1 MFCITVAGGKFENC
15 SAAGAAAESAATPEA
30 IFSAGGCEAA
40 LLPLTD
46 FATVAVLLEVID
58 EICSG
63 AGGGV
68 FFTASGCHQK

>member
-1 MFCITVAGGKFENC
+1 MFCKTVAGGKFVNS
-15 SAAGAAAESAATPEA
+15 SAAGAAAELVATPEA
-30 IFSAGGCEAA
+30 IFFAGGCEAA